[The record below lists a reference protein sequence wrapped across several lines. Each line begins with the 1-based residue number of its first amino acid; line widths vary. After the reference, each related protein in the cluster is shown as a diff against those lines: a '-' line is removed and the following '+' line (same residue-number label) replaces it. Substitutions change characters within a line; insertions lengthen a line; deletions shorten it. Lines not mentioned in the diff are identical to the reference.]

1 MAELWFYYILIA
13 MFIIGSL
20 ALVDKVLVNN
30 FIHDPI
36 AFTMLV
42 ALAAFLPFIGLLY
55 FPLKPIAIG
64 TALLCIIAGFIH
76 TTYVY
81 PYYRSLVFEEV
92 SRVVPLWQLTPIF
105 VLILARLFLHEILP
119 TSDYITFFLIVVG
132 VLLFSIKR
140 EQQLTLSSALY
151 LMITSSI
158 FVALFSVIAKY
169 VYTIEDL
176 FSAFLYIQI
185 GILLS
190 FAILFVKS
198 DYRKRFLRAFASAGR
213 FASSIAVLDIGIG
226 YVSFVAYSLAVS
238 LGPISLV
245 TVIYAVQPVYVLL
258 AATIIG
264 YKYKSLIQERITR
277 GAFIQKLVAVVLIFI
292 GICMVNFPKLI

>member
-1 MAELWFYYILIA
+1 MIELWFYYVLIA
-13 MFIIGSL
+13 MFILGSL

-42 ALAAFLPFIGLLY
+42 ALGAFLPFIGLLY
-55 FPLKPIAIG
+55 FPLRPIAMG
-64 TALLCIIAGFIH
+64 TALLCIVAGFIH
-76 TTYVY
+76 TAYVY

-119 TSDYITFFLIVVG
+119 ASDYVAFFLIVVG
-132 VLLFSIKR
+132 VVLFSIRR
-140 EQQLTLSSALY
+140 EQKITLSRALY
-151 LMITSSI
+151 LMIASSI
-158 FVALFSVIAKY
+158 FVAMFSVIAKY
-169 VYTIEDL
+169 VYTVEDL

-190 FAILFVKS
+190 FAILFTKR
-198 DYRKRFLRAFASAGR
+198 DYRKRFLHAFASAPR
-213 FASSIAVLDIGIG
+213 FASSVAVLDIAIG

-238 LGPISLV
+238 MGPISLV
-245 TVIYAVQPVYVLL
+245 SVVYAIQPIYVLF
-258 AATIIG
+258 AATLIG
-264 YKYKSLIQERITR
+264 IKYKSLIQERVTR
-277 GAFIQKLVAVVLIFI
+277 GAFTQKLAAVVLIFI
-292 GICMVNFPKLI
+292 GIYMVNFPELV